1 MEDHRQKLENVM
13 NTHHEEAKEMA
24 MGHKHQLDDLK
35 ISTTKMPVAPAD
47 NKQLIELQTL
57 LRKEQETNKGL
68 SAQLDAL
75 KVSNATL
82 GE

>member
-1 MEDHRQKLENVM
+1 MIDNDEGLHKRFDEITSLIAAQEKKLLDTMEDHRQKLENVM

-47 NKQLIELQTL
+47 NK
-57 LRKEQETNKGL
+57 
-68 SAQLDAL
+68 
-75 KVSNATL
+75 
-82 GE
+82 